1 MKVKHNNVRIL
12 CVFVA
17 NDIIQTLLK
26 SVMTTAARRALG
38 RLALCALLFAAAS
51 AAEGAEKILLFRS
64 DVLVRSDGVMTVR
77 ETIKVRAEGVEIK
90 RGIYR
95 DFPTRYTD
103 RRGQRTVVG
112 FTVLGVERDGRPEA
126 YHTEDRDNGKRVYI
140 GKKDVFLKPGEYT
153 YTLSYETDRQIG
165 YFPDHDE
172 LYWNVTGNGWTFPI
186 EKATALVT
194 LPAGLRGANL
204 KLEAYTG
211 AQGAKDR
218 DYIARVDEGGSAWF
232 ATTRPLLPRHGL
244 TIVVSWPKGFVAPPA
259 APERTRYFLRDNA
272 GVLIGLLGIA
282 SVFGYYMVIW
292 TRYGRDPATGTVIP
306 LFTPPA
312 NLSPAALRYVTR
324 MGFDHNAFAAS
335 VVNMA
340 VKGYLKITETGNGE
354 YVLTRQGR
362 AEAVALAPEERRLG
376 ERLFGKRTTLALE
389 TANHATIAGAIS
401 ELKKSLHAGYRRQ
414 YFARNGAYLVPGLL
428 VSFAFLVASGIS
440 DAKDIGGF
448 IGITFWLTIWTF
460 VVIFLWTNALRIWRG
475 GKVLTAIPPTFMALA
490 FTGGEVAGMFLFS
503 QVASPWT
510 LLLLLALVGL
520 SYLFFH
526 LLRAP
531 TVLGR
536 KLLDQIEGF
545 KMYLSVAEQS
555 RLNLLNPPER
565 TPQLFEKYLP
575 YALAL
580 GVEQAWAEQFAD
592 VLAQARAGEGYV
604 PRWYEGSSRNGSSP
618 RDFASSLGA
627 SFIGAISSSAVAPGS
642 SSGGGGGGSSGGG
655 GGGGGGGGW

>member
-1 MKVKHNNVRIL
+1 MTAPAVRRIRK
-12 CVFVA
+12 
-17 NDIIQTLLK
+17 Q
-26 SVMTTAARRALG
+26 
-38 RLALCALLFAAAS
+38 LALCALLLATALPLATD
-51 AAEGAEKILLFRS
+51 AAEKIVLFRS
-64 DVLVRSDGVMTVR
+64 DIMVRSDGVMTVR
-77 ETIKVRAEGVEIK
+77 ETIKVRAEGAEIK

-112 FTVLGVERDGRPEA
+112 FTVLGVERDGKPEA
-126 YHTEDRDNGKRVYI
+126 YHMEDHDNGKRVYI

-172 LYWNVTGNGWTFPI
+172 LYWNVTGNGWVFPI
-186 EKATALVT
+186 EKAAALVT
-194 LPAGLRGANL
+194 LPAGLRGAGL

-211 AQGAKDR
+211 AQGAKGG
-218 DYIARVDEGGSAWF
+218 DYIARVDENGSVWF
-232 ATTRPLLPRHGL
+232 ATTRPLPPRHGL
-244 TIVVSWPKGFVAPPA
+244 TIVVTWPKGFVTQPA
-259 APERTRYFLRDNA
+259 APERARYFLRDNS
-272 GVLIGLLGIA
+272 GVLIGLLGIM

-324 MGFDHNAFAAS
+324 MGFDHTAFAAS
-335 VVNMA
+335 VVNLA
-340 VKGYLKITETGNGE
+340 VKGYLKITETAKSE
-354 YVLTRQGR
+354 YVLTRQAR
-362 AEAVALAPEERRLG
+362 ADAAVLAPEERRLG
-376 ERLFGKRTTLALE
+376 ARLFGKHTTLALE
-389 TANHATIAGAIS
+389 TANHSTIAGAIS
-401 ELKKSLHAGYRRQ
+401 ELKKSLHAGYQRQ
-414 YFARNGAYLVPGLL
+414 HFARNGAYLVPGLL

-460 VVIFLWTNALRIWRG
+460 VVIFLWTNALRAWRG
-475 GKVLTAIPPTFMALA
+475 GKVLSAVPPTIMALA
-490 FTGGEVAGMFLFS
+490 FTGGEVAGVVLFS
-503 QVASPWT
+503 QVASLWT
-510 LLLLLALVGL
+510 LLLLLVLVGL

-526 LLRAP
+526 LLKAP

-536 KLLDQIEGF
+536 KLLDRIEGF
-545 KMYLSVAEQS
+545 KMYLTVAEQD

-592 VLAQARAGEGYV
+592 VLARARAGEGYV
-604 PRWYEGSSRNGSSP
+604 PRWYEGSSWDNSRPGN
-618 RDFASSLGA
+618 FASSLGS
-627 SFIGAISSSAVAPGS
+627 SFSGAISSSSTAPGS
-642 SSGGGGGGSSGGG
+642 SSGSGGGGSSGGG